1 MSSCPINK
9 AYILYAEE
17 ILGPNLGSLKGK
29 AKRTA
34 PSNVLIN
41 ALNDVPTDLLEHQKM
56 SH

>member
-56 SH
+56 SQ